1 MIEAI
6 KQTKNAFD
14 KFCIRYQLKKTVNSM
29 KASKNLL
36 TI

>member
-6 KQTKNAFD
+6 KETKNEFD
-14 KFCIRYQLKKTVNSM
+14 KFFIKYQLKKTVNSI

-36 TI
+36 AI